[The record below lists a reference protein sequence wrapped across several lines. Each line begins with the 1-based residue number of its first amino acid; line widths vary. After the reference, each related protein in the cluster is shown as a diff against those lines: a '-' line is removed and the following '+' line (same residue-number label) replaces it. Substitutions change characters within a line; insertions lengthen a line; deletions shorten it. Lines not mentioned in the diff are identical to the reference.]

1 MKRSNLSKLAL
12 PALAATLIAV
22 TSMSA
27 LAQSSATGTGA
38 TTFTNA
44 CVACHQA
51 GGVGMPGLAPSLAGT
66 LAKPL
71 AGEVGKRYVQLVLL
85 NGLSGHIKSQGQSFN
100 GAMPAQA
107 QLDDATLAAVATYLA
122 QDLNGLKEVSF
133 SAQDFAQARASH
145 PTHKELRSLRE
156 QSGL

>member
-1 MKRSNLSKLAL
+1 MKRSKLLKLAL
-12 PALAATLIAV
+12 SLLAAT
-22 TSMSA
+22 SMTA
-27 LAQSSATGTGA
+27 FAQSSATGTGA
-38 TTFTNA
+38 TTFANV

-51 GGVGMPGLAPSLAGT
+51 GGVGMPGLAPALAGT

-71 AGEVGKRYVQLVLL
+71 AGDVGKRYVQLVLL

-122 QDLNGLKEVSF
+122 QDLNGLKDVSF
-133 SAQDFAQARASH
+133 SAQDFAQARAQH